1 MKTEELLSADV
12 TTELARLM
20 TRKYA
25 THVRDRT
32 FSIIAKQEFD
42 EVTAVV
48 TLSNPKETFYY
59 PVEALMN
66 FVEQEMK
73 PAEAA
78 LEPTGPT
85 HVMTGTGDARIAST
99 MSRIESIRPPGVSSR
114 STTARA
120 LMSFAWFK
128 PSLM

>member
-78 LEPTGPT
+78 LFLIDYIDLYFEEFFEEDEGLYIPI
-85 HVMTGTGDARIAST
+85 D
-99 MSRIESIRPPGVSSR
+99 
-114 STTARA
+114 
-120 LMSFAWFK
+120 
-128 PSLM
+128 